1 MVRELF
7 NLFDHKYPIE
17 NLHELDL
24 SWVIKDVQ
32 QMEAILAEW
41 EQVINELKEDIAKF
55 DELED
60 DIAEIRSEIADLPD
74 LRNAVRVNEENIA
87 DLSNKLETL
96 NLKLLA
102 IDSKFN
108 AVYRYVDEKDYLLML
123 KINQVKVQ
131 LQAEI
136 DLINDIISKIDT
148 SVYNSWIDRKIS
160 NQENSDFAFNHL
172 ADECLTAE
180 EYLSLG
186 LSAADYAAF
195 SINSRDYQ
203 EFGKKKLHF
212 YWVYAPV
219 YGFKQEISNVLTSI
233 VNFLSNTLTASDYAS
248 LDLSAADYAALDL
261 SAAQY
266 FSYNPNASVGYVT
279 VDPNNIGLTS
289 EQFAHLGI

>member
-24 SWVIKDVQ
+24 SWLIKDVQ

-74 LRNAVRVNEENIA
+74 LRNAITVNEENIA

-96 NLKLLA
+96 NLKVLA

-123 KINQVKVQ
+123 KINQAKVQ

-148 SVYNSWIDRKIS
+148 SVYNSWIGRKVS